1 MIGSQS
7 PGPTET
13 LKRLALLDRDV
24 PAGAAGALAGAL
36 AASILSAACRDAL
49 DDRMTA
55 RTEEELRSI
64 SDKALSLKRDLLML
78 LEQGVSADHKVA
90 ALRTRPVFPAHADP
104 GRLRALLFA
113 SEVPLRTAQSCH
125 VLLTLSERALGRIG
139 MKAIPEIATAS
150 ALAFAGVTAGVV
162 MARTWLAGI
171 PEGSGTG
178 AAARRTERILSEAE
192 VIRTLINDRVRQHLP

>member
-1 MIGSQS
+1 M
-7 PGPTET
+7 
-13 LKRLALLDRDV
+13 V
-24 PAGAAGALAGAL
+24 L
-36 AASILSAACRDAL
+36 AASILSTACRGVL

-55 RTEEELRSI
+55 RTEEELRAI
-64 SDKALSLKRDLLML
+64 SARALSLKRDLLML

-90 ALRTRPVFPAHADP
+90 ALLTRRGFAAHSDP

-125 VLLTLSERALGRIG
+125 VLLSLSERALGRIG
-139 MKAIPEIATAS
+139 MKSIPEIATAS

-178 AAARRTERILSEAE
+178 AAATRERAERILGEAE
-192 VIRTLINDRVRQHLP
+192 VIRTLITDRVRQHLP